1 MNRLSKLWI
10 PLTFFKKGRETF
22 FLYVFFILINKLSNY
37 IISSKSICILFVMYG
52 IFQFLKSYL
61 YWRNYK
67 YKVDKDKISLHYG
80 YFVKHSKVIHFDKI
94 KETNEY
100 QPLLY
105 KPFNL
110 YSLFLYTESNIHGG
124 NIKLELL
131 SKKQLLMIYKE
142 LYNKYPSDIAS
153 THNYDYIVSQ
163 KLLFLG
169 SLSIINLLFFYL
181 ILDSFSN
188 KLKKYLRIDFDLLNF
203 WSLALSN
210 ILFLLIFIII
220 YMFLGTLFNYVKTLL
235 TYGNHKVQISDE
247 SIIIEKGVLKH
258 THETITK
265 DRIQAVII
273 KSSLI
278 QKLFNISKVE
288 IISNKE
294 DKNSE
299 KIVTNVIFP
308 FVHKHNLEPLLLK
321 LLPDF
326 NSNLKLKKISKK
338 AILFKLSRPMTVLI
352 PLYYL
357 IQLLF
362 PVFLKIYIFLFA
374 IVVLGQLINVFFT
387 KYSLNSNYI
396 IFKRSNIV
404 TNMYII
410 PNKNIE
416 EFSYTQNFIHRYMN
430 LSNLKLIIRRPSKNN
445 INISDISIREV
456 YCFYIK
462 QTKKSK

>member
-10 PLTFFKKGRETF
+10 PLTFLKKGRETF
-22 FLYVFFILINKLSNY
+22 FLYVSFMLINKLSNY
-37 IISSKSICILFVMYG
+37 IISSKSICIFFVVYG
-52 IFQFLKSYL
+52 IFQFLRSYI
-61 YWRNYK
+61 YWKNYK
-67 YKVDKDKISLHYG
+67 YKVNKDNILLIHG
-80 YFVKHSKVIHFDKI
+80 YFIKHSKIIYFDQI

-110 YSLFLYTESNIHGG
+110 YSLSLYTESNIYGG
-124 NIKLELL
+124 SIKLELL
-131 SKKQLLMIYKE
+131 SQKQLLNIYIK
-142 LYNKYPSDIAS
+142 LYKNHPSNLSS
-153 THNYDYIVSQ
+153 THHYDYVVSQ

-169 SLSIINLLFFYL
+169 SFSILNLLFFYL

-203 WSLALSN
+203 WNLALSSTM
-210 ILFLLIFIII
+210 LFLLFLII
-220 YMFLGTLFNYVKTLL
+220 YMFLGTIFNYVKTLL
-235 TYGNHKVQISDE
+235 TYGNHKVQISDKN
-247 SIIIEKGVLKH
+247 IQIKKGILKY
-258 THETITK
+258 TQETITK
-265 DRIQAVII
+265 ERIQAVII

-278 QKLFNISKVE
+278 QRFFNITKVE

-294 DKNSE
+294 EKNSE
-299 KIVTNVIFP
+299 KVVTNVVFP
-308 FVHKHNLEPLLLK
+308 FVHKNNLEKLLFK

-326 NSNLKLKKISKK
+326 NSNLELKKISKK
-338 AILFKLSRPMTVLI
+338 SILFKLSRPILILI

-357 IQLLF
+357 VELVF
-362 PVFLKIYIFLFA
+362 PVFLKIYTLIF
-374 IVVLGQLINVFFT
+374 IIIILGQLISGLFT

-396 IFKRSNIV
+396 VFRKSNIV

-416 EFSYTQNFIHRYMN
+416 EFSYTQNFVHRYMK

-445 INISDISIREV
+445 INIKDISIEDT
-456 YCFYIK
+456 YYFYIK
-462 QTKKSK
+462 QITKN